1 MNICK
6 DCDEYFEPTDLNVCD
21 CGCPDYIEGVVEE

>member
-1 MNICK
+1 MNRCT

-21 CGCPDYIEGVVEE
+21 CGCPYFVEEKI